1 MKLPIGTPFSI
12 KYFTENLT
20 DLRSK
25 IFSVSDVLPLQANNL
40 PFFIPSFPLFLFI
53 FCLFTHL
60 RVFIIYLFIFG
71 GHYRALGRTINA
83 RYLKE
88 RLAQKDS
95 KFSDTSRDIMEF
107 FQQLDI
113 LTDTFYIEASLKD
126 DSILIRGDS
135 MLVRGDSILIRW
147 PHVRES
153 KTVFDCGSHA
163 VDPGIQVLDSGFF
176 VSETWI
182 LDFNR

>member
-12 KYFTENLT
+12 KYFSENLT

-40 PFFIPSFPLFLFI
+40 PFLIPPFALFLFI
-53 FCLFTHL
+53 FSFTRL
-60 RVFIIYLFIFG
+60 PVFIIYSSIYLFIFG
-71 GHYRALGRTINA
+71 GHYRALGRTIIA

-107 FQQLDI
+107 IQQLDI
-113 LTDTFYIEASLKD
+113 LADTFYIEASLIG

-135 MLVRGDSILIRW
+135 LLIRGDSLLIRS
-147 PHVRES
+147 PHVRDP
-153 KTVFDCGSHA
+153 KTVFDCRSRT
-163 VDPGIQVLDSGFF
+163 PGTGFR
-176 VSETWI
+176 I
-182 LDFNR
+182 LCQ